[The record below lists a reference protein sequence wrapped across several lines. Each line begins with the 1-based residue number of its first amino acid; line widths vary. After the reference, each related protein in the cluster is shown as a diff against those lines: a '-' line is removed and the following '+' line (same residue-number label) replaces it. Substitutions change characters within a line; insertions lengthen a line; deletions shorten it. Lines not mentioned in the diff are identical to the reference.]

1 MMSNEK
7 LSQTESLATDS
18 VFVFPLILPSISIYE
33 QVLIKFYGII
43 KIYNVIKLNWFRL
56 RNKIHDY
63 GCIRGGRIYV

>member
-7 LSQTESLATDS
+7 LSQTEPLATDS

-43 KIYNVIKLNWFRL
+43 KIYSVIKMNWHREAKYMIMKVWEADL
-56 RNKIHDY
+56 CQN
-63 GCIRGGRIYV
+63 